1 MTSDHS
7 MRPRSPRRW
16 CWVSEDSEFTGGLLA
31 PVKVN
36 RSELLGRFL
45 VGPLAL
51 LWLAVVL
58 VFYVLY
64 QPNIVEGNSMYPAL
78 RDRDRVLVTHGLD
91 QPRHGQIVVF
101 DILNTRTGRTE
112 RLIKRIIA
120 LPGDSIDVE
129 RGIAT
134 VNGAIENTASVITDP
149 RDIGLRKPYVVPDGT
164 VFVMGDNRPVSLD
177 SRQLGPIRLTAI
189 EGEVAWIWAPI
200 HRIGPVR

>member
-1 MTSDHS
+1 M
-7 MRPRSPRRW
+7 
-16 CWVSEDSEFTGGLLA
+16 SEDPEYTGGLLA
-31 PVKVN
+31 LAKVN
-36 RSELLGRFL
+36 RSELMGRFL

-51 LWLAVVL
+51 LWLAVVF

-78 RDRDRVLVTHGLD
+78 RDHDRVLVTRGID

-101 DILNTRTGRTE
+101 DLLNTRTGRTE

-120 LPGDSIDVE
+120 LPGESIDVD
-129 RGIAT
+129 RGVAT
-134 VNGAIENTASVITDP
+134 VNGVIENTTSVITDP
-149 RDIGLRKPYVVPDGT
+149 RDIGLKEPYVVPDGT

-189 EGEVAWIWAPI
+189 EGEVAWVWAPI